1 LRLKQTFSVNARK
14 KPKKRNVYRQW
25 KNTFLAVTV
34 HSRVSKTLYIASF
47 RLHGGEVMNVPFF
60 GRIAHIDL
68 TRKTVTTETVG
79 DDLYQKIIGG
89 KGLGVYLLMSHLKP
103 DTNPLSPDNILIIA
117 NGPLTGSSYPNTSR
131 VELITKSPLTGTFL
145 DSSAGGYLGREIK
158 ATGWDAIVIKGRA
171 KELTYLYVHNQTI
184 EFRDGSS
191 LRGLS
196 PKNAE
201 ENIRKEC
208 PDDRMQIL
216 SIGSAGENLI
226 LFANVDTGGRHF
238 GRGGAG
244 AVMGSKNL
252 KAIAFRGTHSLPW
265 NEDKDFKKLAKGAY
279 QKIVESPLTKKGGVF
294 YEIGTHFTIGVV
306 NSFGVFP
313 TKNWQQGIF
322 EDVKDIWP
330 ETFTDM
336 RKRHVGCYR
345 CPISC
350 RRLTR
355 VGIEENS
362 PVYDGPEYE
371 SIYALGSN
379 CGINQADSVVKL
391 DYLCSKYGLDSIS
404 TGVTLSFL
412 IECYEKGLISST
424 DLGGLTPAFGQEEEL
439 AQIIED
445 IVFKKGI
452 GTLLSQG
459 TARAAK
465 EIGGG
470 SHSFAMQ
477 VKGLELPGYD
487 PRGMKAMALLYATA
501 DRGGCHVRG
510 STLRSELLGMP
521 DPIDRLSYE
530 GKAALVVELQKEYT
544 LLNSLQ
550 VCLFA
555 NFGLSFEDYADVFN
569 YLFSNDFSIKEF
581 KNAGSRIWNL
591 TRLFNCREGFDREDD
606 KLPDR
611 LFKDPVPMGPSEGQ
625 VIDKNK
631 FEQMKDEYY
640 QIQGWDIKTGKPIL
654 DDKDIL

>member
-1 LRLKQTFSVNARK
+1 
-14 KPKKRNVYRQW
+14 
-25 KNTFLAVTV
+25 
-34 HSRVSKTLYIASF
+34 
-47 RLHGGEVMNVPFF
+47 MNVPFF
-60 GRIAHIDL
+60 GKIAHIDL

-79 DDLYQKIIGG
+79 DYLYRKIIGG
-89 KGLGVYLLMSHLKP
+89 KGLGVYLLMCHLKP
-103 DTNPLSPDNILIIA
+103 DTDPLSPDNILIIA
-117 NGPLTGSSYPNTSR
+117 NGPLTGSYYPNTSR

-145 DSSAGGYLGREIK
+145 DSSAGGYLGRETK

-171 KELTYLYVHNQTI
+171 EDLTYLYVHNQTI
-184 EFRDGSS
+184 EFRDASS

-196 PKNAE
+196 PKIAE
-201 ENIRKEC
+201 ETIREEC

-216 SIGSAGENLI
+216 SIGPAGENLV
-226 LFANVDTGGRHF
+226 LFANVATGERHF
-238 GRGGAG
+238 GRGGGG

-265 NEDKDFKKLAKGAY
+265 NKDKDFKRLAKKAY
-279 QKIVESPLTKKGGVF
+279 QKIVENPLTKKGGVF

-306 NSFGVFP
+306 NSFGVLP
-313 TKNWQQGIF
+313 TRNWQQGTF
-322 EDVKDIWP
+322 EAIKDTWP
-330 ETFTDM
+330 QAFTDM

-350 RRLTR
+350 RRLT
-355 VGIEENS
+355 GIGTKANG

-379 CGINQADSVVKL
+379 CGINQADSVVRL

-404 TGVTLSFL
+404 TGVTLSFV
-412 IECYEKGLISST
+412 IECFEKGLINSM

-445 IVFKKGI
+445 TVFKKGM

-555 NFGLSFEDYADVFN
+555 NFGLSFEDYTEVINNVFSRKWT
-569 YLFSNDFSIKEF
+569 LDELKD
-581 KNAGSRIWNL
+581 AGSRVWNL
-591 TRLFNCREGFDREDD
+591 TRLFNCREGFRKKDD
-606 KLPDR
+606 TLPARLFFEPLPDGSSQGEVVHR
-611 LFKDPVPMGPSEGQ
+611 E
-625 VIDKNK
+625 K
-631 FEQMKDEYY
+631 FDQMLIEYY
-640 QIQGWDIKTGKPIL
+640 HIQGWDEDGVPRESTLERLGM
-654 DDKDIL
+654 DGVSEV